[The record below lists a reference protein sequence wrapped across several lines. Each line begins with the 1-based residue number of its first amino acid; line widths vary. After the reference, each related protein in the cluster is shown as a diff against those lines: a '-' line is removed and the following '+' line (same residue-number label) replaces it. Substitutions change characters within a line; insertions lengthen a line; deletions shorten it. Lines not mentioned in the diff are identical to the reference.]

1 MESAATAG
9 LVTGAHGLVGSYVAR
24 ELSADPSWR
33 VTTTSRR
40 PHPAVEGVAHVQ
52 ADLADPASLAAA
64 LLPADVTHVFFA
76 AYQIVDD
83 RVEEARVNLA
93 MLDNLVRALRTRGA
107 PLRHLTLYHGGKA
120 YGAHIGP
127 FKTPAQESDPR
138 ILAPLFYYD
147 QEDQLRRWSA
157 DDGIDFT
164 IFRPDHICGTAFGP
178 FVNIVHIIALYASI
192 TKELGQPLRFP
203 GTDRGYRSLVQ
214 FTDAR
219 LLARASAWAANAPSA
234 RNQIFNISNGDLI
247 RWVNTWPKVAAYFGL
262 EVGQPFPYDLPDVM
276 ADKAGLW
283 TQITDKYGLRKIPFE
298 QLASWDYAN
307 MILALERD
315 LISSTIKIRQAGFH
329 DCLDS
334 EESLLGW
341 FEEMRKARLIP

>member
-1 MESAATAG
+1 MEPLSNVG

-24 ELSADPSWR
+24 ELSSDPSWQ
-33 VTTTSRR
+33 VSTTSRR
-40 PHPAVEGVAHVQ
+40 PRPAVDGVAHLQ
-52 ADLADPASLAAA
+52 ADLADPSSLAAA
-64 LLPADVTHVFFA
+64 DLPADVTHVFFA
-76 AYQIVDD
+76 AYQIVADKA
-83 RVEEARVNLA
+83 EEARVNLA
-93 MLDNLVRALRTRGA
+93 MLDNLVQALRHRGA

-127 FKTPAQESDPR
+127 FKTPAKESDPR

-203 GTDRGYRSLVQ
+203 GSDVGYRSLVQ
-214 FTDAR
+214 FTDVR
-219 LLARASAWAANAPSA
+219 LLARASAWAANAPGA
-234 RNQIFNISNGDLI
+234 RNQVFNISNGDFI
-247 RWVNTWPKVAAYFGL
+247 RWVNTWPKVAAYFDL

-276 ADKAGLW
+276 ADKSDLW
-283 TQITDKYGLRKIPFE
+283 SRMADKYGLREIPFG

-307 MILALERD
+307 MILTLERD

-334 EESLLGW
+334 EENLLSW
-341 FEEMRKARLIP
+341 FDEMREARLIP